1 VLAGDPAVIGRTI
14 TVANLPATIVGVASP
29 RFRGLSLATAPD
41 LFLPLERVYLAG
53 DRSESAFSAPVSII
67 GRLKPGVTPDAT
79 LAHLNALPTSVR
91 GEDALVLTPL
101 GTAAIPER
109 ARAGM
114 AQFARLLSMTVGL
127 LLLIAGLTV
136 GMLLLIRTEARQN
149 EFAMCLALGASRR
162 RLTLGVAIEGAL
174 LSLVGA
180 TAAVPVAW
188 ALFHGL
194 GAFQLPGRVDIEL
207 LDLRPDVPVFLAA
220 AAAASAVTLLIA
232 LVAGVFGFPAS
243 INDALRTRAGGAV
256 QPSRCRT
263 RALLVAAQVAI
274 TLVLLAGAGLFTRSL
289 IAALDLNPGFDPGR
303 LVTGSID
310 LAPHGYEPPRASAF
324 FDDVLDRLTHSPA
337 IASVALM
344 RPRFSSAAQMT
355 IDGQPRRPPST
366 IAGLVVDDRY
376 FRAMGM
382 RVLAGR
388 DFSPVDTAGTPLV
401 IIVSESFGRWI
412 ANGRDPVGHTVTD
425 SRRVGQP
432 AAVAEVI
439 GVVPDVVTDVTAL
452 EPLAI
457 HYSMAQQPPARG
469 ATLVVRAASDADV
482 AVRHARNAIR
492 ASDPAVTLPL
502 MTTLQDQIGRQM
514 RPQRFG
520 ALVLA
525 VLGGIAALLTILGAY
540 MIAESIADMRR
551 REMGI
556 RAALGATRPAL
567 GRLLLMQTLR
577 LVGIGLLIGLG
588 LAWLGAGTIRGF
600 LFQVQPFDPT
610 TLIGVSA
617 TILGLAL
624 VVSLGPALAA
634 TRQDLARVLRED

>member
-1 VLAGDPAVIGRTI
+1 
-14 TVANLPATIVGVASP
+14 
-29 RFRGLSLATAPD
+29 
-41 LFLPLERVYLAG
+41 
-53 DRSESAFSAPVSII
+53 
-67 GRLKPGVTPDAT
+67 
-79 LAHLNALPTSVR
+79 
-91 GEDALVLTPL
+91 
-101 GTAAIPER
+101 
-109 ARAGM
+109 
-114 AQFARLLSMTVGL
+114 
-127 LLLIAGLTV
+127 
-136 GMLLLIRTEARQN
+136 
-149 EFAMCLALGASRR
+149 
-162 RLTLGVAIEGAL
+162 
-174 LSLVGA
+174 
-180 TAAVPVAW
+180 
-188 ALFHGL
+188 
-194 GAFQLPGRVDIEL
+194 
-207 LDLRPDVPVFLAA
+207 
-220 AAAASAVTLLIA
+220 
-232 LVAGVFGFPAS
+232 
-243 INDALRTRAGGAV
+243 
-256 QPSRCRT
+256 
-263 RALLVAAQVAI
+263 
-274 TLVLLAGAGLFTRSL
+274 
-289 IAALDLNPGFDPGR
+289 
-303 LVTGSID
+303 
-310 LAPHGYEPPRASAF
+310 
-324 FDDVLDRLTHSPA
+324 
-337 IASVALM
+337 
-344 RPRFSSAAQMT
+344 MT

-412 ANGRDPVGHTVTD
+412 ANGRDLVGHTVTD

-457 HYSMAQQPPARG
+457 YYSMAQQPPARG

>member
-1 VLAGDPAVIGRTI
+1 M
-14 TVANLPATIVGVASP
+14 S
-29 RFRGLSLATAPD
+29 
-41 LFLPLERVYLAG
+41 
-53 DRSESAFSAPVSII
+53 
-67 GRLKPGVTPDAT
+67 
-79 LAHLNALPTSVR
+79 HL
-91 GEDALVLTPL
+91 
-101 GTAAIPER
+101 
-109 ARAGM
+109 ARA
-114 AQFARLLSMTVGL
+114 LSSMTCS
-127 LLLIAGLTV
+127 IA
-136 GMLLLIRTEARQN
+136 
-149 EFAMCLALGASRR
+149 
-162 RLTLGVAIEGAL
+162 
-174 LSLVGA
+174 
-180 TAAVPVAW
+180 
-188 ALFHGL
+188 
-194 GAFQLPGRVDIEL
+194 
-207 LDLRPDVPVFLAA
+207 
-220 AAAASAVTLLIA
+220 
-232 LVAGVFGFPAS
+232 
-243 INDALRTRAGGAV
+243 
-256 QPSRCRT
+256 
-263 RALLVAAQVAI
+263 
-274 TLVLLAGAGLFTRSL
+274 
-289 IAALDLNPGFDPGR
+289 
-303 LVTGSID
+303 
-310 LAPHGYEPPRASAF
+310 
-324 FDDVLDRLTHSPA
+324 LTHSPA

-457 HYSMAQQPPARG
+457 YYSMAQQPPARG